1 MKEIVT
7 SRAVIMTE
15 TNDSSRYRECF
26 NCSCGPSGK
35 NTTKNKPDSFCF
47 SFSTKDA
54 IVGSTI
60 LPPYDT

>member
-1 MKEIVT
+1 
-7 SRAVIMTE
+7 MTE

-47 SFSTKDA
+47 SDSTKDA
-54 IVGSTI
+54 IDGSTI

>member
-26 NCSCGPSGK
+26 NCSWDPSGK
-35 NTTKNKPDSFCF
+35 NTTKNKPDSFCL
-47 SFSTKDA
+47 
-54 IVGSTI
+54 IVPRMQLLVLLSYLRMTH
-60 LPPYDT
+60 